1 MFIFEIG
8 GRMKQQQAID
18 FTSEIAKQPLFQA
31 LPMDAVAEICA
42 QGIVSDFKDG
52 EVLIQEDEANASLF
66 LILQGQAKVMMN
78 GTHVAMMNDGEIIG
92 EISVSRTS
100 LPLASVIAQGEMSV
114 LIFPATVI
122 QGLMLAYEDFAKT
135 IKKMAL
141 ARVYNP
147 S

>member
-1 MFIFEIG
+1 MQ
-8 GRMKQQQAID
+8 QQQASD

-31 LPMDAVAEICA
+31 LPMDAVAQICA
-42 QGIVSDFKDG
+42 QGIVGNFKDG
-52 EVLIQEDEANASLF
+52 EVLIQEDEANLSLF
-66 LILQGQAKVMMN
+66 LILQEQAKVMMN
-78 GTHVAMMNDGEIIG
+78 GTQVAVISDGEIIG

-100 LPLASVIAQGEMSV
+100 LPLASVIAQGEMSA
-114 LIFPATVI
+114 LIFPAVVI
-122 QGLMLAYEDFAKT
+122 QNLMLKYEDFAKT

>member
-1 MFIFEIG
+1 
-8 GRMKQQQAID
+8 MKQQQASD
-18 FTSEIAKQPLFQA
+18 FTSEIAKQPLFQG
-31 LPMDAVAEICA
+31 LPMDAVAQICA
-42 QGIVSDFKDG
+42 QGIVGSFKDG
-52 EVLIQEDEANASLF
+52 DVLIHEDEANSSLF

-78 GTHVAMMNDGEIIG
+78 GTHVAVISDGEIIG

-114 LIFPATVI
+114 LIFPATMI
-122 QGLMLAYEDFAKT
+122 HDLMLEYEDFAKT